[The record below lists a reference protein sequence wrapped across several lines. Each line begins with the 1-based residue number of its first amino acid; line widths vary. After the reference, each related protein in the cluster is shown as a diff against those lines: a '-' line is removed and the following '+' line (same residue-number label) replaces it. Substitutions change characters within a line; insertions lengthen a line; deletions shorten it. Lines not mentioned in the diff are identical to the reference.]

1 MGKFKMRNT
10 FLSNKLKQTK
20 VRLLIIDDNQIR
32 YNQIVQLLTSK
43 GYSVSAHLL
52 DDLKSFEK
60 QLKTNWDVVLFGRA
74 YDLKVEQA
82 LTLMHASPQAQT
94 PLLLLNPQDYDP
106 SQYLSYINRGI
117 YDLFNLDYP
126 DRFYIGL
133 IRTLSYSRVL
143 QNQQQLLKELELVDA
158 QVKNQTQENHTAT
171 AIIQEGIHLEAN
183 EEYLNLFGLSE
194 EDIIGLP
201 LLDVLQPEDIID
213 FKQRFKRIL
222 NQNFDQAR
230 FDIHSHNSIFPN
242 TKTLKIEFFPSTED
256 AVQLNIET
264 QQTVEQVVKHYYE
277 PINRKLINEPASV
290 NALIVFKLRSF
301 DETTQ
306 QFNQKQ
312 MANYLEAVQAFI
324 EEQIHNTVIKLTPS
338 TYVSLC
344 QSSSNDRL
352 NSKIMSLFPL
362 TKSQLL
368 KVSDQNYA
376 LEFDIGACPLIDI
389 IQNQEEFDF
398 LFAQALSH
406 PIEAE
411 PQNAVFDEVETIE
424 FTLFEEDQPE
434 IEAKQSVIPEIQYEP
449 HYFAQALEK
458 NSVHLKY
465 QQLYDK
471 QDTNL
476 YIYEVTSGI
485 IHENEWINICD
496 AEDLTND
503 PELSIKLDRWILV
516 EACKQL
522 NNFIIQYPTAKL
534 LINLN
539 SAILDDPQF
548 VNLITK
554 LLSIMSNAH
563 KDALILQFSAN
574 GVQPTSTFATLQSQ
588 RVAISLRHFGQNKE
602 HIILLNQI
610 KPDLCYLDGQLTKML
625 NSEKTLLTLQEKI
638 QQYQD
643 IYGADFILSQ
653 LDDMNTF
660 ANAWNVDARY
670 LQGEYFQKKLDH
682 LIDVN

>member
-10 FLSNKLKQTK
+10 FLSSKLKQTK

-43 GYSVSAHLL
+43 GYSVNAHLL

-60 QLKTNWDVVLFGRA
+60 QLQTSWDVVLFGRA

-82 LTLMHASPQAQT
+82 LSLMHSSYQAQT

-133 IRTLSYSRVL
+133 IRTLSYSRAL
-143 QNQQQLLKELELVDA
+143 QNQQQLLKELELVDT
-158 QVKNQTQENHTAT
+158 QIKNQTQENHQAT
-171 AIIQEGIHLEAN
+171 AIIQEGIHLDAN
-183 EEYLNLFGLSE
+183 QEYLNLFGLSE

-201 LLDVLQPEDIID
+201 LLDVLQPDNLNE
-213 FKQRFKRIL
+213 FKQKFKRVS

-230 FDIHSHNSIFPN
+230 FEINSNNSIFPN
-242 TKTLKIEFFPSTED
+242 NKVLKIEFFPSED
-256 AVQLNIET
+256 HSLRINIET
-264 QQTVEQVVKHYYE
+264 HTAAEQTIKHYYE
-277 PINRKLINEPASV
+277 PINRKLTNEPANV

-301 DETTQ
+301 DETTL

-312 MANYLEAVQAFI
+312 MSNYIEAVQKFI
-324 EEQIHNTVIKLTPS
+324 QEQINNIVIKLTPS

-344 QSSSNDRL
+344 QSSNNDRL
-352 NSKIMSLFPL
+352 NSKIMGLFPL

-368 KVSDQNYA
+368 EVNGNNYG
-376 LEFDIGACPLIDI
+376 LEFDIGACPLVDV
-389 IQNQEEFDF
+389 IQDQEEFDF

-406 PIEAE
+406 PIEPE
-411 PQNAVFDEVETIE
+411 TQNTVFDEVETIE
-424 FTLFEEDQPE
+424 FSTLEPEQHVEEKIITEP
-434 IEAKQSVIPEIQYEP
+434 QYEP

-458 NSVHLKY
+458 NNIHLKY

-471 QDTNL
+471 HDTNL

-485 IHENEWINICD
+485 IHDNQWIDICD
-496 AEDLTND
+496 ANDLIED
-503 PELSIKLDRWILV
+503 PELSIKIDRWILV

-539 SAILDDPQF
+539 TAIVNDSQF
-548 VNLITK
+548 VSLITK

-563 KDALILQFSAN
+563 KDALILQFNAKEI
-574 GVQPTSTFATLQSQ
+574 QPNPIFATLQSH
-588 RVAISLRHFGQNKE
+588 RIAVSLRHFGSNEQD
-602 HIILLNQI
+602 IDLLDQI
-610 KPDLCYLDGQLTKML
+610 KPDLCYLDAKLTKML
-625 NSEKTLLTLQEKI
+625 NSEKTLTALQDLIHSYQEK
-638 QQYQD
+638 
-643 IYGADFILSQ
+643 YGSDLILSQ